1 MKNFIQEGRYL
12 TLAAPYEVVA
22 GDGAQVGQLF
32 GVAALD
38 ALSGADTQ
46 FDTQGVYELDKAP
59 SQAWAVGA
67 AVYWDNTNKY
77 CTTTASGNL
86 LIGAA
91 MAVVGSGAEET
102 LGKVR
107 LNGIAR
113 PDEA

>member
-1 MKNFIQEGRYL
+1 MKNFIQEGRYM
-12 TLAAPYEVVA
+12 TLPAPYDVNA
-22 GDGAQVGQLF
+22 GDGAQIGQIF
-32 GVAALD
+32 GVTTLD
-38 ALSGADTQ
+38 ALNGADTQ
-46 FDTQGVYELDKAP
+46 FDTHGVYALDKAP
-59 SQAWAVGA
+59 SQAWTAGA
-67 AVYWDNTNKY
+67 AVYWDDTNKY

-91 MAVVGSGAEET
+91 VEVVGSGAEET

>member
-12 TLAAPYEVVA
+12 TLVAPYDVSA
-22 GDGAQVGQLF
+22 GDGAQIGQIF
-32 GVAALD
+32 GVATLN

-46 FDTQGVYELDKAP
+46 FDTKGVYELDKAP

-67 AVYWDNTNKY
+67 AVYWDNSNKY
-77 CTTTASGNL
+77 CTTSASGNL

-91 MAVVGSGAEET
+91 VAAVGSGAEET
-102 LGKVR
+102 LGQVR

-113 PDEA
+113 PDES